1 MLTGSSDDAAARAAG
16 PADGHAAAPVNGSG
30 PRLGSG
36 SGLGRGSG
44 RFCGG
49 RAQNAAGA

>member
-16 PADGHAAAPVNGSG
+16 PADGHAAAPVNGSA
-30 PRLGSG
+30 PAG

-44 RFCGG
+44 RFGG
-49 RAQNAAGA
+49 GLAQNAAGA

>member
-16 PADGHAAAPVNGSG
+16 PADGHAAAPVNGSAPG
-30 PRLGSG
+30 PAPAPA
-36 SGLGRGSG
+36 RGSG

>member
-16 PADGHAAAPVNGSG
+16 PADGHAAAPVNGSA
-30 PRLGSG
+30 PAL
-36 SGLGRGSG
+36 GLGRGPG
-44 RFCGG
+44 RFGGG